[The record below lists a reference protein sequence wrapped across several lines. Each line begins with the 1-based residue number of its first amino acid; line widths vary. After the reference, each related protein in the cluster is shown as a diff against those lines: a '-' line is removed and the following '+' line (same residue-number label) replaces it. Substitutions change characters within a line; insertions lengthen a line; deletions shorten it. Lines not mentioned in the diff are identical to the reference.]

1 MTKTCGQF
9 ESAHDER
16 VINLR
21 HPTDGWPGFLFV
33 GCWGNGHV
41 AGETQSSSRKKKVK
55 TQGRAGVEKVD
66 GLVYGSP
73 TYPPGAGFDE
83 FESLAIIELS
93 RGARLG

>member
-1 MTKTCGQF
+1 M
-9 ESAHDER
+9 
-16 VINLR
+16 V
-21 HPTDGWPGFLFV
+21 PFV

-73 TYPPGAGFDE
+73 TFP
-83 FESLAIIELS
+83 
-93 RGARLG
+93 ARVLMSSKVWLL